1 MEDYLNEVIV
11 VDVEPMFVYV
21 GTLTAVSEK
30 SAKLTDADVH
40 DLRDS
45 ETTRERYLLDSR
57 IHGVRSN
64 RKEVIIRMEQIVS
77 VSRLADVLE

>member
-1 MEDYLNEVIV
+1 MEDYLNDVII
-11 VDVEPMFVYV
+11 VDVEPLFVYV
-21 GTLTAVSEK
+21 GTLVAVTEK
-30 SAKLTDADVH
+30 SLKLTDADVH

-64 RKEVIIRMEQIVS
+64 RSEVLIRMEQIDS
-77 VSRLADVLE
+77 VARLKDVLE